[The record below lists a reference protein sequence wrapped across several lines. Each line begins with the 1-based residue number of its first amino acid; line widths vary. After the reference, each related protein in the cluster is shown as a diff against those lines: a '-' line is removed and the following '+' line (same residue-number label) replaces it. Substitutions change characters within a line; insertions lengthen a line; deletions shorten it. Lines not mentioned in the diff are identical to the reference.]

1 MNFSINKCQYG
12 CILDLYR
19 LKSVSNNN
27 IYRLSEK
34 IKQICRL
41 YLRIL
46 IIDRFEKM
54 NLSDKIRALFEGI
67 NLRILNESDILRPS
81 IIEFFESLYTIT
93 EEDIIRMN
101 VDKVLLTI
109 V

>member
-1 MNFSINKCQYG
+1 
-12 CILDLYR
+12 
-19 LKSVSNNN
+19 
-27 IYRLSEK
+27 
-34 IKQICRL
+34 
-41 YLRIL
+41 
-46 IIDRFEKM
+46 M

-109 V
+109 VWLFAILSILTKHKIAVNDLYKKSRFINVFIKSIKSVLSQSKFWL